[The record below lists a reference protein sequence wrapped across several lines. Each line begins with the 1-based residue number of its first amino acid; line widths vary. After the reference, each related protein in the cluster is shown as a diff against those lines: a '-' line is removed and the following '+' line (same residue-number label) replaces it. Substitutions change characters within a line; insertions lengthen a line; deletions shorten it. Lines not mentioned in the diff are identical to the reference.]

1 MQEHVFKYVTNL
13 NIFKISNV
21 ILVYN
26 ELYFLKYIKIIT

>member
-1 MQEHVFKYVTNL
+1 MQEHVFKYVINL